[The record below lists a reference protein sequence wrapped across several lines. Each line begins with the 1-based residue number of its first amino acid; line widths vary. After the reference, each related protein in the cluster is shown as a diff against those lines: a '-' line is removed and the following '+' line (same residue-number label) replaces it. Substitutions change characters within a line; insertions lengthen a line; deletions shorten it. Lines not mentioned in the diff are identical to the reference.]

1 MNTQNTIVTQAQRL
15 RKKTKTNYYANF

>member
-15 RKKTKTNYYANF
+15 KKTKTNYYANF